1 STSVSFIF
9 RRFKMLTLKIKDTEV
24 EPTYN
29 YRLYKNIAGDDKDKR
44 KENFYSFLDGLFSD
58 DSITIINFFKAV
70 AGKDLSEDE
79 VVDQL
84 DENGLFDDVH
94 KTTDEIITGLA
105 TSGFLKSEIKA
116 WKKYG
121 DRLLES
127 MKASL
132 KLKSIKQ
139 EDKEMTQIQINQ
151 LEENKKNIESRMDL
165 IK

>member
-1 STSVSFIF
+1 
-9 RRFKMLTLKIKDTEV
+9 MLTLNIKKTEV
-24 EPTYN
+24 EPVYN
-29 YRLYKNIAGDDKDKR
+29 YRLYKNIAGDDKEKR
-44 KENFYSFLDGLFSD
+44 RENYYSFLDGIFSD
-58 DSITIINFFKAV
+58 DSLAIITFFKAM

-79 VVDQL
+79 LVDQL
-84 DENGLFDDVH
+84 DEKGVFDDIH
-94 KTTDEIITGLA
+94 KTTDEIIKGLA

-151 LEENKKNIESRMDL
+151 LEENKKNIENRMDL